1 MRQFPGHS
9 QILSLSPYFAN
20 QISTQQMTHSG
31 RPCIAV
37 TLPEPG
43 YESAALALLSV
54 LYEAKPWPQLLGM
67 LTEQQ
72 LMHAAKLA
80 QVWQLPAA
88 ADAAAA
94 LLKSKADMQS
104 SQKSTAD
111 MQTSQIEKLFSTWE
125 LGRPAAEQETLRP
138 SQCQMV
144 SS

>member
-43 YESAALALLSV
+43 YESAALALLSG

-72 LMHAAKLA
+72 VMHAAKLA

-88 ADAAAA
+88 SAATA
-94 LLKSKADMQS
+94 LLKSKADMQTLS
-104 SQKSTAD
+104 GSQKSTAD
-111 MQTSQIEKLFSTWE
+111 MQTSQTEKLFSTWE
-125 LGRPAAEQETLRP
+125 LGRPAAEQET
-138 SQCQMV
+138 
-144 SS
+144 